1 MTTIDQVIAN
11 GPFQAT
17 WDSLKQYT
25 VPDWSLDQGNRIKK
39 KQSET
44 KSGKVD

>member
-25 VPDWSLDQGNRIKK
+25 VPDWYQDAG
-39 KQSET
+39 QSHQKET
-44 KSGKVD
+44 I